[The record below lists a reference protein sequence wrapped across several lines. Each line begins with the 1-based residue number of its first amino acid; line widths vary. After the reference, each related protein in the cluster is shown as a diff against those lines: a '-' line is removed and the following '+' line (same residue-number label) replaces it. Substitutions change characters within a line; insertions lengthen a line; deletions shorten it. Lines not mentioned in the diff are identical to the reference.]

1 MPPAEAPTGMITL
14 GPEDMTIA
22 IPNLKPVTP
31 KPPAPEPP
39 TGNITL
45 GPEDQTIAIPNP
57 SRSLPAA
64 TMGSGSN
71 QKYSPPLDTGNITLG
86 PEDQTIAISTGR
98 PGTLPGAATLPGA
111 STMQSH
117 GGLPAATAGSMAS
130 MGTTSKP
137 RSHMESLTGNDG
149 WIGDRYRLLDKLGE
163 GGFGVVYR
171 AEQVKPIQRIVAIK
185 IVKAGVA
192 SADILGRFAI
202 EQRTL
207 AIMEHPNI
215 ARILDAGET
224 DIGAP
229 FFVMEMV

>member
-1 MPPAEAPTGMITL
+1 MPS
-14 GPEDMTIA
+14 
-22 IPNLKPVTP
+22 
-31 KPPAPEPP
+31 
-39 TGNITL
+39 
-45 GPEDQTIAIPNP
+45 Q
-57 SRSLPAA
+57 
-64 TMGSGSN
+64 
-71 QKYSPPLDTGNITLG
+71 
-86 PEDQTIAISTGR
+86 
-98 PGTLPGAATLPGA
+98 
-111 STMQSH
+111 
-117 GGLPAATAGSMAS
+117 GGLPAATAASMAS
-130 MGTTSKP
+130 MGATKP

-171 AEQVKPIQRIVAIK
+171 AEQVKPIHRIVAIK
-185 IVKAGVA
+185 IVKAGVT

-229 FFVMEMV
+229 YFVMEMV